1 MKKNDE
7 VDKDEI
13 LKFEAMASEWWDPY
27 GKFKPLHM
35 LNPCRLEYITNQIK
49 VHFNCDYDNIEPFK
63 GLRILDIGC
72 GGGLLT
78 ESMARLGAS
87 VVGVDPVEKNIKV
100 AQLHSE
106 KSGLE
111 IDYRVS
117 TAETLLAKKEI
128 FDVILNMEVV
138 EHVPDPKSYL
148 RNCSKLLKKN
158 GLMTCSTIN
167 RNYKSYLWAIIGA
180 EYIMKWLPKKT
191 HEWNKF
197 IKPEELS
204 DYIEQSNLKV
214 IDKRG
219 FVFNFIKW
227 NWNLS
232 HQDLSVNFVIS
243 SIKN

>member
-1 MKKNDE
+1 MSTTINKE
-7 VDKDEI
+7 EI
-13 LKFEAMASEWWDPY
+13 QKFSKLADEWWDVN

-35 LNPCRLEYITNQIK
+35 FNPVRIEYITENIK
-49 VHFNCDYDNIEPFK
+49 KQFNIKKEKSNFLDGI
-63 GLRILDIGC
+63 RILDIGC

-78 ESMARLGAS
+78 EPMARLGAS

-100 AQLHSE
+100 AKLHSE
-106 KSGLE
+106 KSGLK
-111 IDYRVS
+111 IDYRIS
-117 TAETLLAKKEI
+117 TAEKLFAKKEI
-128 FDVILNMEVV
+128 FDVVLNMEVV
-138 EHVPDPKSYL
+138 EHVPEPKSYL
-148 RNCSKLLKKN
+148 LTCSSLIKKN
-158 GLMTCSTIN
+158 GLMICSTIN

-197 IKPEELS
+197 IKPEELCN
-204 DYIEQSNLKV
+204 YIEQSDLKV

-219 FVFNFIKW
+219 FVFNFFKW